1 MGRER
6 AGGIVG
12 VDLDETA
19 PSLSG
24 RSAPRIEETAPSF
37 AKRRPASVD
46 ETAPAT
52 SRRSPPPVDETRV
65 GGGSAAFAATI
76 EVAEI
81 DEVEELE
88 DLGPSGVGATRASQR
103 GPVRRRRRD
112 PNATL
117 ASIGGSGVA
126 GVEIPRRIG
135 RFAVLRRLGS
145 GGMGTVYAAVADG
158 PHGASDSEKVAIKV
172 VRSDRSDDDG
182 LARLRREADL
192 LARLDHPALV
202 RLRSTGVHEGQLFL
216 VMDFVAGLQLD
227 RWQSVTP
234 RSWRQLLALYLHVGE
249 GLAAAHALGVIHR
262 DFKPANVLVDEN
274 DAPKIVDFGLARP
287 LPALRAGSVGVEY
300 SITATGRTSGTPGY
314 TAPELFAGARADPAV
329 DVFSFSVAALEALS
343 RVEGEAAPGALID
356 VLLRGVAPDPRNR
369 WADMPN
375 LLRRMRTAAPEKGR
389 GWFARLSSRK

>member
-1 MGRER
+1 MDDG
-6 AGGIVG
+6 
-12 VDLDETA
+12 D
-19 PSLSG
+19 
-24 RSAPRIEETAPSF
+24 
-37 AKRRPASVD
+37 
-46 ETAPAT
+46 
-52 SRRSPPPVDETRV
+52 
-65 GGGSAAFAATI
+65 
-76 EVAEI
+76 
-81 DEVEELE
+81 
-88 DLGPSGVGATRASQR
+88 DLGLDG
-103 GPVRRRRRD
+103 D
-112 PNATL
+112 
-117 ASIGGSGVA
+117 
-126 GVEIPRRIG
+126 
-135 RFAVLRRLGS
+135 LRRLGARVRGDVVEDLVAARLFPGIEQPARIGDFIVLDLIGS

-158 PHGASDSEKVAIKV
+158 PDGASDGEKVAIKV

-234 RSWRQLLALYLHVGE
+234 RSWRQLLALYLRVGE

-274 DAPKIVDFGLARP
+274 DGPKIVDFGLARP
-287 LPALRAGSVGVEY
+287 LPALRAGSVGIEY

-356 VLLRGVAPDPRNR
+356 VLLRGVTPDPRNR
-369 WADMPN
+369 WADMPT
-375 LLRRMRTAAPEKGR
+375 LLQRMRTAAPEKGR
-389 GWFARLSSRK
+389 GWFARLSSSK

>member
-145 GGMGTVYAAVADG
+145 GGMGTVYAAFDEELARR
-158 PHGASDSEKVAIKV
+158 VAIKLLHT
-172 VRSDRSDDDG
+172 SGEFS
-182 LARLRREADL
+182 LANRDI
-192 LARLDHPALV
+192 
-202 RLRSTGVHEGQLFL
+202 LRSEAQAMAQL
-216 VMDFVAGLQLD
+216 
-227 RWQSVTP
+227 SHP
-234 RSWRQLLALYLHVGE
+234 
-249 GLAAAHALGVIHR
+249 
-262 DFKPANVLVDEN
+262 NVV
-274 DAPKIVDFGLARP
+274 
-287 LPALRAGSVGVEY
+287 
-300 SITATGRTSGTPGY
+300 
-314 TAPELFAGARADPAV
+314 
-329 DVFSFSVAALEALS
+329 
-343 RVEGEAAPGALID
+343 
-356 VLLRGVAPDPRNR
+356 
-369 WADMPN
+369 
-375 LLRRMRTAAPEKGR
+375 
-389 GWFARLSSRK
+389 